1 MENWNDLTFT
11 CTAWDFQSAP
21 SIVISFK
28 QPEDE
33 SPFPYQK
40 EADWIE
46 TTHASSKLVR
56 QMNVQCSMYFIL
68 TYIITYKKSLYQN
81 ELPR

>member
-46 TTHASSKLVR
+46 TTHASSLKIVR
-56 QMNVQCSMYFIL
+56 LYMYTYLLKICIEMNYACIV
-68 TYIITYKKSLYQN
+68 
-81 ELPR
+81 